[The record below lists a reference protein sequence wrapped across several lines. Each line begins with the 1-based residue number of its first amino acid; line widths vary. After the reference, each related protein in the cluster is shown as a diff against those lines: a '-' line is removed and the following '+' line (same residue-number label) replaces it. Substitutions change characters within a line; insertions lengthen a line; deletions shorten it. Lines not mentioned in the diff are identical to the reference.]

1 MAGRFTFH
9 NKFHRSNHHSIS
21 GLDTIDSGL
30 DPIASQAAPFMG
42 IFYNILTDS
51 LRTFSIQTD
60 SYQWWS
66 AFTTMG
72 SYSGRW
78 MNTWNLYSTVSSLS
92 DNWNAGFTAYTHFNS
107 ISNLYVNLFTTISTF
122 SASWGSPYLMFTNR
136 TQEYTHAKTFSGQD
150 LYPIDRRNTQLITD
164 LATVN
169 FEIST
174 YEWNLNEQQVSF
186 LTLKKSLFESPSIV
200 FNPLKKIFIKN
211 PVPSS
216 KINGGLYTLV
226 FQQVN
231 DTEQPNGYE
240 VEFDTGYR
248 FNDRDTRKN
257 IVNKTL
263 SGITVINFVC
273 VNGLMFGD
281 VIYLSGNF

>member
-169 FEIST
+169 FD
-174 YEWNLNEQQVSF
+174 L
-186 LTLKKSLFESPSIV
+186 
-200 FNPLKKIFIKN
+200 
-211 PVPSS
+211 
-216 KINGGLYTLV
+216 
-226 FQQVN
+226 
-231 DTEQPNGYE
+231 
-240 VEFDTGYR
+240 
-248 FNDRDTRKN
+248 
-257 IVNKTL
+257 
-263 SGITVINFVC
+263 
-273 VNGLMFGD
+273 
-281 VIYLSGNF
+281 